1 MIHILKGWESK
12 MAIDNATIARRY
24 GNALFEVAQEQDSL
38 AETATEVNELK
49 AALNQEPGFVNFMT
63 SPQIDEKAKKDTLSA
78 LTANASTL
86 VSNLLN
92 MLFDYRRISNLEAI
106 IDEFN
111 RLYDQ
116 ERKVVRA
123 VVRTAV
129 ELDDQ
134 QKDTLA
140 KKFAAVEGANQVI
153 LDAKVDPS
161 IIGGVVMQSESHIYD
176 GSIKTKLE
184 KIKRLLLKR

>member
-1 MIHILKGWESK
+1 

-24 GNALFEVAQEQDSL
+24 GNALFEVAQDQNSL
-38 AETATEVNELK
+38 AETAAELNELK

-111 RLYDQ
+111 RFYDQ
-116 ERKVVRA
+116 DRKVVRA

-134 QKDTLA
+134 QKNTLA
-140 KKFAAVEGANQVI
+140 KKFAEVEGANQVI
-153 LDAKVDPS
+153 LDARVDPS

>member
-1 MIHILKGWESK
+1 
-12 MAIDNATIARRY
+12 
-24 GNALFEVAQEQDSL
+24 
-38 AETATEVNELK
+38 
-49 AALNQEPGFVNFMT
+49 
-63 SPQIDEKAKKDTLSA
+63 
-78 LTANASTL
+78 
-86 VSNLLN
+86 

-140 KKFAAVEGANQVI
+140 KKFAEVEGANQVI

>member
-1 MIHILKGWESK
+1 

-24 GNALFEVAQEQDSL
+24 GNALFEVAQDQNSL
-38 AETATEVNELK
+38 AETAVELNELK

-78 LTANASTL
+78 LTTNASAL

-111 RLYDQ
+111 RFYDQ
-116 ERKVVRA
+116 NRKVVRA

-140 KKFAAVEGANQVI
+140 KKFAEVEGANQVI

>member
-38 AETATEVNELK
+38 AETANELK
-49 AALNQEPGFVNFMT
+49 ELQAALKQEPGFVNFMT

-78 LTANASTL
+78 MTENASTL

-111 RLYDQ
+111 RLYDE

-123 VVRTAV
+123 VVRTAI
-129 ELDDQ
+129 ELDEQ

-140 KKFAAVEGANQVI
+140 KKFAEVEGANQVI
-153 LDAKVDPS
+153 LDTKVDPS

-176 GSIKTKLE
+176 GSIKTKIE

>member
-1 MIHILKGWESK
+1 

-24 GNALFEVAQEQDSL
+24 GNALFEVAQDQNSL
-38 AETATEVNELK
+38 AETAAELNELK
-49 AALNQEPGFVNFMT
+49 AALNQEHGFVNFMT
-63 SPQIDEKAKKDTLSA
+63 SPQIDEKAKKDA
-78 LTANASTL
+78 FPGQTANASAL

-140 KKFAAVEGANQVI
+140 KKFAEVEGANQVI

>member
-1 MIHILKGWESK
+1 

-24 GNALFEVAQEQDSL
+24 GNALFEVAQEQNSL
-38 AETATEVNELK
+38 AETAAELNELK

-140 KKFAAVEGANQVI
+140 KKFAEVEGANKLSWMLRLIHQLSVGLSCNLQVI
-153 LDAKVDPS
+153 FMTVQLRRS
-161 IIGGVVMQSESHIYD
+161 
-176 GSIKTKLE
+176 
-184 KIKRLLLKR
+184 LKRSSVCY